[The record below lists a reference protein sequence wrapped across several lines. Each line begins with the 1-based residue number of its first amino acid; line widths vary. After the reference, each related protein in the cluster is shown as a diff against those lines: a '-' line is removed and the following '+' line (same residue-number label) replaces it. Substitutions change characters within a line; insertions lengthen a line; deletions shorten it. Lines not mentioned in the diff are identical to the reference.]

1 MSQKS
6 FFDNIFHK
14 IFPLG
19 YKTDFIFLI
28 KNAIPL
34 VIKTTNKYFKY
45 LLMKKF
51 LLKKKHNIK
60 DNRKFKSNFYFNQ

>member
-19 YKTDFIFLI
+19 YKNDFIFLI

-34 VIKTTNKYFKY
+34 VIKTTNNYFKY
-45 LLMKKF
+45 LLMNTFFNKK
-51 LLKKKHNIK
+51 I
-60 DNRKFKSNFYFNQ
+60 